1 MRGSQAREREG
12 VRADVALEVDGF
24 LARQSREA
32 GDVEGDGGREA
43 RGVGDEVGDVV
54 VGGCGVLGMRVLAIY
69 GFDYQSGEKSPAWRC
84 VCIGIYLCVAS
95 PRTLCR
101 KVIGITYM
109 RSPFVPAR
117 AVDGQVVDV
126 DVAGLGG
133 IVDLLQLSHCFLP
146 WYLSL
151 LSRFACRAGTIL
163 LCLYQNLGN
172 SFFFSLDALGMSL
185 LHSHKSQW
193 W

>member
-43 RGVGDEVGDVV
+43 RGLGDEVGDVV
-54 VGGCGVLGMRVLAIY
+54 VGGCGVLEMCLLAIN
-69 GFDYQSGEKSPAWRC
+69 GFDCQSGKKRPAWSC
-84 VCIGIYLCVAS
+84 VCVYIYVCEAS
-95 PRTLCR
+95 QADGT
-101 KVIGITYM
+101 KKSIGITYM

-126 DVAGLGG
+126 DVARLGG
-133 IVDLLQLSHCFLP
+133 IIDLLQLSHCFLP

-151 LSRFACRAGTIL
+151 SFSWFVSRAEQEK
-163 LCLYQNLGN
+163 CLFT
-172 SFFFSLDALGMSL
+172 SESR
-185 LHSHKSQW
+185 
-193 W
+193 